1 MFLQKLKYI
10 SIFCLDVNLI
20 IVSLFCF
27 ILISCETNN
36 TDNTTAA
43 SAFALVANN
52 SSTKD
57 ATSNTSD
64 SSCTGNGPCKMFVPA
79 NQLNLGINLGISGLD
94 NHCNNAS
101 DKPSGGGTYKAMVTT
116 GNSRRACSTAN
127 CSGGTSEHINWVL
140 KPNKEYRRFDGT
152 TVVGTTNANGIFT
165 FPLTNSPY
173 HVVNFT
179 DNIVTGMNSDW
190 TNSSDNC
197 SGWSGNTQ
205 SFAGGGYN
213 NTSSNLI
220 NKGIYGCTT
229 TTRALC
235 VEQ

>member
-1 MFLQKLKYI
+1 MRKLKNL
-10 SIFCLDVNLI
+10 SKFRLDVNLI
-20 IVSLFCF
+20 TVSF
-27 ILISCETNN
+27 ICLTLVSCETNN

-43 SAFALVANN
+43 SALAIVANN
-52 SSTKD
+52 SSN
-57 ATSNTSD
+57 TSNTSD

-94 NHCNNAS
+94 THCNNAS
-101 DKPSGGGTYKAMVTT
+101 DKPSGGGTYKAMVTA

-190 TNSSDNC
+190 TNSSDDC
-197 SGWSGNTQ
+197 SGWSGNSN
-205 SFAGGGYN
+205 SFAGGAYN
-213 NTSSNLI
+213 TTGTNLI